1 MKSNM
6 QLTCPLILMR
16 MGGLDGV
23 AMQKKEYRHLLNS
36 IDISVHAITG
46 LLEKEFDTPDPIGH
60 RETIIPEL
68 DFYHPDSQ
76 LLFANQFTEGD
87 EKEGIEEIS
96 DSEWLTL
103 LEKHKEII
111 KNAIDSVLQKIPN
124 NTPVIVY
131 NLVSLRHA
139 QPAAALA
146 LKELIEKYPNRGFLS
161 HAADP
166 DAERPEKI
174 ARIKEHCLKKISCK
188 PEDQP
193 YSGGPYN
200 ANNLYHIVLNPIQR
214 NNFINKYNIPEN
226 HIFEIP
232 DFMQFASSTPQIL
245 PQPKEIFLNFLAGQ
259 RVKPNGT
266 SYQYEHERNNNAE
279 VDSDTIFF
287 LSPVR
292 PVYRK
297 QLKEA
302 MVVAKQYAISRN
314 KKVAF
319 VVTHPNIDD
328 KVYFQKTVEFADA
341 LNLDYYH
348 LGERFTLKTL
358 DYVYENMAPMNTIG
372 LVASNAGGWENALN
386 EMAHASIPF
395 FMNNKLNSFK
405 PITEKIGI
413 KTFGTDFMDPQNLM
427 NNKSP
432 EELAT
437 KDFSDTEEFRKLFEW
452 IDSSLNKQIRNE
464 LITYNYAKAYKWLS
478 QKATA
483 PRLMEAILYIYS
495 RHGLPG
501 QPGEAVIP

>member
-1 MKSNM
+1 
-6 QLTCPLILMR
+6 MR

-23 AMQKKEYRHLLNS
+23 AMQKKEYRQLLNS
-36 IDISVHAITG
+36 IDISVHAVTG

-60 RETIIPEL
+60 KESIIPEL
-68 DFYHPDSQ
+68 DFYHENS
-76 LLFANQFTEGD
+76 LILFANQFTEGV

-96 DSEWLTL
+96 DDEWHIL
-103 LEKHKEII
+103 LDSHRKII
-111 KNAIDSVLQKIPN
+111 RDAIDEVLQKTPN
-124 NTPVIVY
+124 NTPVIIY
-131 NLVSLRHA
+131 NLISLRHA

-146 LKELIEKYPNRGFLS
+146 IKELIEKYPNRGFLS

-174 ARIKEHCLKKISCK
+174 RRIKKHCLPALSCN
-188 PEDQP
+188 PEEEP
-193 YSGGPYN
+193 YSGGPYH
-200 ANNLYHIVLNPIQR
+200 ANNLYHIVLNPVQKE
-214 NNFINKYNIPEN
+214 NFINKYKIPED
-226 HIFEIP
+226 HVFEIP
-232 DFMQFASSTPQIL
+232 DFMGFESDTPKL
-245 PQPKEIFLNFLAGQ
+245 FSEPKGIFLDFLSDQNVLPDG
-259 RVKPNGT
+259 G
-266 SYQYEHERNNNAE
+266 SYRYGH
-279 VDSDTIFF
+279 DISDNKSLDENSVFF

-302 MVVAKQYAISRN
+302 MVTAKQYELSRS

-328 KVYFQKTVEFADA
+328 QQYFQETVEFAKE
-341 LNLDYYH
+341 LELDYYH
-348 LGERFTLKTL
+348 LGERFTLQTL

-386 EMAHASIPF
+386 EMAHSCIPF
-395 FMNNKLNSFK
+395 FMNSLLNSYI

-413 KTFGTDFMDPQNLM
+413 KTFGTDFSSIQSIMTNYTVEQIKTENLV
-427 NNKSP
+427 NDTDIT
-432 EELAT
+432 ELFA
-437 KDFSDTEEFRKLFEW
+437 W
-452 IDSSLNKQIRNE
+452 IDSVLNKTERDKLIRH
-464 LITYNYAKAYKWLS
+464 NYAMAYKWLS

-501 QPGEAVIP
+501 EPGQAVLP

>member
-1 MKSNM
+1 MQSQT

-23 AMQKKEYRHLLNS
+23 AMQKKEYRQLLNS

-68 DFYHPDSQ
+68 DFYHKNSL
-76 LLFANQFTEGD
+76 LLFANQFTEGN
-87 EKEGIEEIS
+87 EKDGIDEIS
-96 DSEWLTL
+96 DDEWHML
-103 LEKHKEII
+103 LDKHRII
-111 KNAIDSVLQKIPN
+111 IRNAIDAILQKIPN
-124 NTPVIVY
+124 NTPVVVY
-131 NLVSLRHA
+131 NLISLRHA
-139 QPAAALA
+139 HPAAALA
-146 LKELIEKYPNRGFLS
+146 IRELIEKYPDRGFLS

-166 DAERPEKI
+166 DAERPEKL
-174 ARIKEHCLKKISCK
+174 ARIKKHCLSMISCNADN
-188 PEDQP
+188 EP
-193 YSGGPYN
+193 YSGGPYH
-200 ANNLYHIVLNPIQR
+200 ANNLYHIVLNPVQR
-214 NNFINKYNIPEN
+214 NNFINKYKIPED

-232 DFMQFASSTPQIL
+232 DFMQFKSSTPELMQE
-245 PQPKEIFLNFLAGQ
+245 PDGIFVDFLSGQ
-259 RVKPNGT
+259 KVKPEGD
-266 SYQYEHERNNNAE
+266 SYKYKHDDDNISNIDMET
-279 VDSDTIFF
+279 VFF

-302 MVVAKQYAISRN
+302 MFTAQQYALSRG

-319 VVTHPNIDD
+319 VVTHPNMDD
-328 KVYFQKTVEFADA
+328 KTYFQETVEFANA

-386 EMAHASIPF
+386 EMAHSCIPF
-395 FMNNKLNSFK
+395 FMNSQLNSYK

-413 KTFGTDFMDPQNLM
+413 KTFGTDFMAVKDILA
-427 NNKSP
+427 NNDLEK
-432 EELAT
+432 LKK
-437 KDFSDTEEFRKLFEW
+437 KDFSKTPDIAELFDW
-452 IDSSLNKQIRNE
+452 IDEVLKKEQRDE
-464 LITYNYAKAYKWLS
+464 LIRHNYAKAYKWLS

-501 QPGEAVIP
+501 QPGNAVIP